1 MDSMSLVV
9 GDRVV
14 YPNQGL
20 CKVTAIESKDIAG
33 QKLKFVTLV
42 REEDGAKVMV
52 PEGKVLAIG
61 VRKVADSEDVNK
73 VFTFLKS
80 DSDKA
85 SLDWKARAR
94 TNTERMATGGLIGLA
109 EVVKGLQVLSELRP
123 LPPKERELYND
134 ARHLLVSELAASL
147 KIPACDAEDALD
159 VVLFPVGKERPKRS
173 AEEFK
178 ADDEFGEDGDLL
190 GFEGDSGEEEP
201 EEKAEGAE
209 SAEGE
214 DGAEKSEEGAE
225 GEGDGEDK
233 PKKRGRPPKNPV
245 AAVAATG
252 NTAPKK
258 NLLSDVEMTAPA
270 GTPLLEPVKRK
281 RGRPP
286 KPKPPPPEN
295 PPPPKK
301 RGRPPKPKPPEAEI
315 PAEPK
320 KRGRP
325 PKKK

>member
-1 MDSMSLVV
+1 MADSLSLVV

-20 CKVTAIESKDIAG
+20 CKVTGIEAKEVAG
-33 QKLKFVTLV
+33 QKLRFVTLV

-52 PEGKVLAIG
+52 PEAKVTAIG
-61 VRKVADSEDVNK
+61 VRKVADADDVTR
-73 VFTFLKS
+73 VMAFLKS

-134 ARHLLVSELAASL
+134 ARHLLVTELAAAL
-147 KIPACDAEDALD
+147 KIEGCDAEDTLD
-159 VVLFPVGKERPKRS
+159 VVLFPVGKDRPKRT
-173 AEEFK
+173 AEEFRVE
-178 ADDEFGEDGDLL
+178 DEFGEDDLL
-190 GFEGDSGEEEP
+190 GFEGEAAEEEV
-201 EEKAEGAE
+201 ETKAEAE
-209 SAEGE
+209 PAEGE
-214 DGAEKSEEGAE
+214 EAAE
-225 GEGDGEDK
+225 GEGEAGEEK
-233 PKKRGRPPKNPV
+233 PKKKPGRPPKEPKAE
-245 AAVAATG
+245 AA
-252 NTAPKK
+252 PRKP
-258 NLLSDVEMTAPA
+258 LLSDIEVTVPA
-270 GTPLLEPVKRK
+270 GSPLLEPVKRK

-286 KPKPPPPEN
+286 KPKPPPPEH

-301 RGRPPKPKPPEAEI
+301 RGRPPKPKPAE
-315 PAEPK
+315 PVHAEPK

>member
-1 MDSMSLVV
+1 MADSLSLVV
-9 GDRVV
+9 GDRVI

-20 CKVTAIESKDIAG
+20 CKVTAIEAKEVAG
-33 QKLKFVTLV
+33 QKLQFVTLV

-52 PEGKVLAIG
+52 PEAKVTAIG
-61 VRKVADSEDVNK
+61 VRKLSGAEDVGK
-73 VFTFLKS
+73 VISFLKS

-94 TNTERMATGGLIGLA
+94 TNVERMATGGLIGLA

-134 ARHLLVSELAASL
+134 ARHLLVSELAAAL
-147 KIPACDAEDALD
+147 KVPGCDAEDALD
-159 VVLFPVGKERPKRS
+159 VVLFPVGKDRPKRT
-173 AEEFK
+173 ADEFK
-178 ADDEFGEDGDLL
+178 VEDEFGEDELL
-190 GFEGDSGEEEP
+190 GFEGEPAEEEP
-201 EEKAEGAE
+201 E
-209 SAEGE
+209 
-214 DGAEKSEEGAE
+214 AEKEEGEGAE
-225 GEGDGEDK
+225 GEKEEASGEEEK
-233 PKKRGRPPKNPV
+233 PKKKPGRPPKEPKAE
-245 AAVAATG
+245 AA
-252 NTAPKK
+252 APKK
-258 NLLSDVEMTAPA
+258 PILSDIEVTAPA
-270 GTPLLEPVKRK
+270 GSPLLEPVKRK

-301 RGRPPKPKPPEAEI
+301 RGRPPKPKPAEPV

-325 PKKK
+325 PKEK

>member
-1 MDSMSLVV
+1 MDSLSLVV

-20 CKVTAIESKDIAG
+20 CKVTAIDTKEVAG

-52 PEGKVLAIG
+52 PEGKVISIG
-61 VRKVADSEDVNK
+61 VRKVSGAEDVTK
-73 VFTFLKS
+73 VYAFLKS

-94 TNTERMATGGLIGLA
+94 TNVERMSTGGLIGLA

-134 ARHLLVSELAASL
+134 ARHLLVSELAAAL
-147 KIPACDAEDALD
+147 KVPGCDAEDGLD
-159 VVLFPVGKERPKRS
+159 IVLFPVGKERPKRS

-178 ADDEFGEDGDLL
+178 VDDDLLGDEGDLL
-190 GFEGDSGEEEP
+190 GFEAEPAEEEP
-201 EEKAEGAE
+201 EEKPEAEGEGEEKAEGEEAEGAE
-209 SAEGE
+209 E
-214 DGAEKSEEGAE
+214 
-225 GEGDGEDK
+225 K
-233 PKKRGRPPKNPV
+233 PKKRGRPPKSAA
-245 AAVAATG
+245 AAVPE
-252 NTAPKK
+252 APKK
-258 NLLSDVEMTAPA
+258 SLLSDLELTAPTA
-270 GTPLLEPVKRK
+270 SPLTEPLKRK

-301 RGRPPKPKPPEAEI
+301 RGRPPKPKPVEAV